1 MKKIVALLLALCLV
15 FGCTSLLCG
24 CGNSADQVTIYVYN
38 WGEYISVGDDDTI
51 DVIAE
56 FEKAYP
62 NIRVE
67 YSEYDSNETMYTKL
81 SNGGITVDVI
91 IPSDYMIARLIN
103 ENMLQELNFD
113 NIPNYKYID
122 EKYKNLPFD
131 PNNEYSVPYFAG
143 TLGIVYNTEMIEE
156 EIDSWAALWDEKY
169 KEKIFMIDN
178 SRDAFAVALTLLGY
192 DPNNCTKAQID
203 EATELLKKQRP
214 LVYTYGMDQV
224 FNCMEQDQC
233 ALGVYYA
240 GDAVT
245 MMENNESL
253 DFVVPKEGSNMFVDS
268 IVIPKNAPN
277 KEGAEKFINFLL
289 DPEVSAANAEY
300 VCYTSCNKASYE
312 LIDEEIIE
320 DDIIYPDDEVYDRC
334 FYFSN
339 MEKEL
344 YDYLQKAW
352 IKVQI

>member
-1 MKKIVALLLALCLV
+1 MKKKLCILLCLLLSLPWCL
-15 FGCTSLLCG
+15 TSCKKYESEI
-24 CGNSADQVTIYVYN
+24 NVYN
-38 WGEYISVGDDDTI
+38 WGEYISDGSEDTY
-51 DVIAE
+51 DVIRE
-56 FEKAYP
+56 FELKY
-62 NIRVE
+62 NIKVN
-67 YSEYDSNETMYTKL
+67 YTEYDSNEYMYNVLKNNTGSAYDILVPSEYMVAKL
-81 SNGGITVDVI
+81 IEEDMVQK
-91 IPSDYMIARLIN
+91 IN
-103 ENMLQELNFD
+103 FE

-131 PNNEYSVPYFAG
+131 PNNEYSIPYFAG
-143 TLGIVYNTEMIEE
+143 TLGIVYNKTMVDEE
-156 EIDSWAALWDEKY
+156 VDSWEILWDEKY

-178 SRDAFAVALTLLGY
+178 SRDAFAVALTVLGY
-192 DPNNCTKAQID
+192 DPNNCTKEQID
-203 EATELLKKQRP
+203 EAMELLKKQRP

-245 MMENNESL
+245 MMENNENL

-268 IVIPKNAPN
+268 IVIPKNAEN

-300 VCYTSCNKASYE
+300 VCYTSCNEASYE

-320 DDIIYPDDEVYDRC
+320 DDIIYPDEEVYERC

>member
-1 MKKIVALLLALCLV
+1 MKSKLCLLLCVLMAFPWCL
-15 FGCTSLLCG
+15 TSCKKYESEI
-24 CGNSADQVTIYVYN
+24 NVYN
-38 WGEYISVGDDDTI
+38 WGEYISDGSEDYL
-51 DVIAE
+51 DVIKE
-56 FEKAYP
+56 FEMRY
-62 NIRVE
+62 NIKVH
-67 YSEYDSNETMYTKL
+67 YTEYDSNEYMYNVLKNNPGSSYDIL
-81 SNGGITVDVI
+81 
-91 IPSDYMIARLIN
+91 IPSEYMVAKLI
-103 ENMLQELNFD
+103 EEDMIQKINFD
-113 NIPNYKYID
+113 NIPNYQYID

-143 TLGIVYNTEMIEE
+143 TLGIVYNKTMVDEPV
-156 EIDSWAALWDEKY
+156 DSWSILWDEKY

-178 SRDAFAVALTLLGY
+178 SRDAFAVALTVLGY
-192 DPNNCTKAQID
+192 DANNCTEQQID
-203 EATELLKKQRP
+203 EARDLLLKQRP

-245 MMENNESL
+245 MMENNENL

-268 IVIPKNAPN
+268 IVIPKNAVN

-289 DPEVSAANAEY
+289 EPEIAAANAEY

-312 LIDEEIIE
+312 LIDEEIINDE
-320 DDIIYPDDEVYDRC
+320 IIYPDQSVYDRC

-339 MEKEL
+339 MEKSL
-344 YDYLQKAW
+344 YNYLQKAW
-352 IKVQI
+352 ILVQI

>member
-1 MKKIVALLLALCLV
+1 MRKGLCLVIALLLSLPWCL
-15 FGCTSLLCG
+15 TSCKKYESEI
-24 CGNSADQVTIYVYN
+24 NVYN
-38 WGEYISVGDDDTI
+38 WGEYISDGSEDTY
-51 DVIAE
+51 DVIKE
-56 FEKAYP
+56 FQLKYGIKV
-62 NIRVE
+62 N
-67 YSEYDSNETMYTKL
+67 YTEYDSNEYMYNVLKNNTGNCYDILVPSEYMVSKL
-81 SNGGITVDVI
+81 IEEGMVQKI
-91 IPSDYMIARLIN
+91 
-103 ENMLQELNFD
+103 NFD

-143 TLGIVYNTEMIEE
+143 TLGIVYNTEMVEE

-192 DPNNCTKAQID
+192 DPNNCTKEQID

-300 VCYTSCNKASYE
+300 VCYTSCNKGSYE